1 MFMGD
6 KKLHKKERVT
16 FMRM

>member
-6 KKLHKKERVT
+6 KKLHKKDRVT